1 MSQFFVSGDER
12 YWSFSFS
19 ISPSNEYLGPIS
31 FKMDLSDLLTVQGTL
46 KSPLQHHS
54 SKASIRWRSTFF
66 IVQLSHPY
74 MIDLWGLLF
83 YHLKWKQ
90 MARSLDSFHLL
101 MLTVPLSILHLFPA
115 FFPFDFH
122 RNSF

>member
-31 FKMDLSDLLTVQGTL
+31 FKMAWSDLLTVQGTL

-54 SKASIRWRSTFF
+54 SKASIHWRSTFF

-101 MLTVPLSILHLFPA
+101 MLTVPLSILHLFPE